1 MNTTLLDA
9 FRSVALAALGAV
21 LSLPAI
27 AQDKYPGRTVRVV
40 VPFAAGG
47 ATDVLTRIAANELSR
62 RLGQNFV
69 VENVTGAG
77 GLIGA
82 QQVVSAKPDG
92 YTLLAG
98 SPGPITIMPVIAR
111 KPVGYDVD
119 KDLLPITLIADSP
132 GAMVVGKG
140 SKFRTIQEVLAAGKS
155 GARLT
160 CGSSGVGAFSH
171 LNCELL
177 KSLTGLDIVH
187 VPYRGAAPALVDL
200 VGGQFDFIIENY
212 PSPAKLIESGEVRL
226 LGVTSAKRFALKPD
240 ATTLEEAGVKG
251 HVMSAWIGLMAPA
264 GTPSAIVDAVQ
275 RETAEGLKDPAVQ
288 KRLSDMGVVSGG
300 STPAD
305 FTRYLSA
312 ERDTYRRLS
321 AQTGLKVD

>member
-1 MNTTLLDA
+1 MAPHGIRL
-9 FRSVALAALGAV
+9 ALAPILLALACTQT
-21 LSLPAI
+21 L
-27 AQDKYPGRTVRVV
+27 AQDRYPSRAVRVV

-47 ATDVLTRIAANELSR
+47 ATDVLTRIAASELSK

-119 KDLLPITLIADSP
+119 KDLVPITLIADSP

-140 SKFRTIQEVLAAGKS
+140 SKYRTVQDVLAAGKA

-171 LNCELL
+171 LNCELF
-177 KSLTGLDIVH
+177 KSLTSLDVVH

-226 LGVTSAKRFALKPD
+226 LGVTSAGRFGLKPD
-240 ATTLEEAGVKG
+240 APTLVESGVAG
-251 HVMSAWIGLMAPA
+251 HVMSAWIGLMAPT
-264 GTPSAIVDAVQ
+264 GTPQTIVDLVQ
-275 RETAEGLKDPAVQ
+275 RETAAGLKDDAVR
-288 KRLSDMGVVSGG
+288 KRMADMGVVAGG
-300 STPAD
+300 NTPTD
-305 FTRYLSA
+305 FARYLAS
-312 ERDTYRRLS
+312 ERETYRTLS
-321 AQTGLKVD
+321 ARTGLKVD